1 DAEVYRRQFAEW
13 RSKIA
18 ALNKS
23 VYDTLEA
30 WGPDPPG
37 LRPGDVDMVELGG
50 GVKLKMVYIAP
61 GRFEMGSNNGDN
73 DEQAVHTVRI
83 SEPYGLGKYEVTQ
96 REYQQVM
103 GENPSRFKGTRRP
116 VEMVSWKKA
125 VEFCRKLTE
134 QDHRTGRLPAEYEY
148 TLPSEA
154 QWEYAARGGE
164 KSKGYVYAGSDS
176 IGEIAWYDGN
186 SGNTTHEVG
195 GLKANELGL
204 YDMSGNVWEWC
215 MDKWHDSY
223 NGAPE
228 DGSVW
233 MSGNSSFRVSRG
245 GGWGNSARLCRSAI
259 RDCDALSRTRSYL
272 GFRVAL
278 VRK

>member
-30 WGPDPPG
+30 WGPDPAGPQS
-37 LRPGDVDMVELGG
+37 GDVDVVDLGG
-50 GVKLKMVYIAP
+50 GVKLEIVYIAP
-61 GRFEMGSNNGDN
+61 GSFEMGSNNGGN
-73 DEQAVHTVRI
+73 DEKPVHTVRI
-83 SEPYGLGKYEVTQ
+83 SEPYWMGKYEVTQ

-103 GENPSRFKGTRRP
+103 GENPSKFKGTRNP
-116 VEMVSWKKA
+116 VEEVSWNKA

-134 QDHRTGRLPAEYEY
+134 QEQRTGRLPAEYEY

-176 IGEIAWYDGN
+176 IGEIAWYNGN
-186 SGNTTHEVG
+186 SGSKTHEVG

-215 MDKWHDSY
+215 MDKWHGSY
-223 NGAPE
+223 NGAPT

-233 MSGNSSFRVSRG
+233 LSGNSSGRVLRG
-245 GGWGNSARLCRSAI
+245 GCWGNSAGYCRSAN
-259 RDCDALSRTRSYL
+259 RGSDAPAYANLGL
-272 GFRVAL
+272 GFRVAV